1 MTLDDGTSILF
12 EAPDTAEG
20 PVKAGRTGDV
30 IREIPLKVQESLRP
44 VAELARA
51 ALDQLRQAG
60 PDEVTIEFGVDM
72 AAEAGAVIAKT
83 ATGCHL
89 NVTVT
94 WHRVDAAGTS

>member
-1 MTLDDGTSILF
+1 MTLEDGASILF
-12 EAPDTAEG
+12 EASDPAEG
-20 PVKAGRTGDV
+20 PVKAGRAGDT
-30 IREIPLKVQESLRP
+30 IRELPRKVQESLRP
-44 VAELARA
+44 VTELAQA
-51 ALDQLRQAG
+51 VLEQLREAG

-94 WHRVDAAGTS
+94 WHRTDDASTA